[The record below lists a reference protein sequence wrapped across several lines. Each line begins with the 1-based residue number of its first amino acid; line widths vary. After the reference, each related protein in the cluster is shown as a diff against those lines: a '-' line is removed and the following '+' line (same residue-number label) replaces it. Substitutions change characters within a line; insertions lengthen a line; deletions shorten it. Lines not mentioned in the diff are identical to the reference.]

1 MVMQHMLKV
10 MQHML
15 LGAQH
20 MLRVMQHMCDSVR
33 IKLSQP
39 NLAEVGVG
47 AELGNKRWSH

>member
-47 AELGNKRWSH
+47 AELGNNE